1 MTMASSNAEREDH
14 RWKFFRAGG
23 FDQVHL
29 EDGSDLMALDQLD
42 PKLWVALSCPT
53 HGVDLDDRTLEL
65 IDTDGDGRIRVPEII
80 EAVKWAGSILKNA
93 DDLTKRSPEL
103 SLASID
109 EASLEGKKLLDSAK
123 HILKNLGKEEA
134 AVITIEDVTDTAKIF
149 AETKFNGDGII
160 PPDSSDDPAIRQM
173 IQDIIDCLG
182 PETDRSGKEGVSQ
195 AKVDQ
200 FFAEADAYLKWWQIA
215 ETDGANIIF
224 LGGATV
230 SAAEAFNSV
239 KTKINDYF
247 ARCRLA
253 AFDDRALSA
262 LNRQADEYLSF
273 AEKNLSPDVE
283 EVAGFPLARVGVG
296 KPLPLR
302 EGVNPAWIAPVTRFT
317 ADVVEPLLGQKT
329 DLQESEWNVLLAK
342 FSGYESWLSQKDG
355 ASVEKLG
362 VEKVRGIV
370 DGRGKESIT
379 GLIAKDQMLESE
391 FNSIASV
398 EKLVRLN
405 RDLFTLLNN
414 FVSFSDF
421 YTGKEMAI
429 FQAGTLYIDGRSC
442 DLCIRVDDADKHAVL
457 STLSQTY
464 LAYCRCTK
472 KGGVDQMTIVAAFT
486 GGDSDYLMV
495 GRNGVFYDRR
505 GQDWDATIIRIIDHP
520 ISIRQAFW
528 SPYKRIMKLIGE
540 QLEKLA
546 AARAKAVTEK
556 AASGIV
562 GAAEKAAGAKPPVPA
577 QPFDVAKF
585 AGIFAAIGLAI
596 GAIGTALAAV
606 VTGFL
611 KLGWWQMPL
620 VILGIVLVISGFSML
635 IAWLKLSQRNLG
647 PLLDANGWAINTRAR
662 INIPFGSTLTE
673 IAGLPEGAE
682 RLMQDPYA
690 KKKRRWPFV
699 VTILILILM
708 VIFIYF
714 AYQVGI
720 LYKCTWG
727 LLGRKP

>member
-1 MTMASSNAEREDH
+1 MADSNIEHGEH

-23 FDQVHL
+23 FDQVYL
-29 EDGSDLMALDQLD
+29 ENGRDLMALDQLD

-53 HGVDLDDRTLEL
+53 HGVALDDRTLEL

-80 EAVKWAGSILKNA
+80 EAVKWAGSLLKNV

-109 EASLEGKKLLDSAK
+109 DLSPEGKKLLDSAK

-134 AVITIEDVTDTAKIF
+134 SVITIEDINDMAKIF
-149 AETKFNGDGII
+149 AQTKFNGDGII
-160 PPDSSDDPAIRQM
+160 PPDSSDDPATSQI

-182 PETDRSGKEGVSQ
+182 PEIDRSGKEGVSQ
-195 AKVDQ
+195 TKVDE
-200 FFAEADAYLKWWQIA
+200 FFAEGDAYLKWWQIA
-215 ETDGANIIF
+215 ENDSANVLP
-224 LGGATV
+224 LGNATI
-230 SAAEAFNSV
+230 SAAEALNSV
-239 KTKINDYF
+239 KIKINDYF

-253 AFDDRALSA
+253 AFDDRALNA
-262 LNRQADEYLSF
+262 MNRQAEEYLSF
-273 AEKNLSPDVE
+273 ADKNLSPDVE
-283 EVAGFPLARVGVG
+283 EVVGFPLARVDVD

-302 EGVNPAWIAPVTRFT
+302 EGINPAWIAPMARFVTE
-317 ADVVEPLLGQKT
+317 VVEPLLGEKT
-329 DLQESEWNVLLAK
+329 DLQESEWKALFSK
-342 FSGYESWLSQKDG
+342 FSGYESWLLQKAG
-355 ASVEKLG
+355 ASLEKLG
-362 VEKVRGIV
+362 MEKIRGLV
-370 DGRGKESIT
+370 DGRAKERISE
-379 GLIAKDQMLESE
+379 LIAKDQILESE
-391 FNSIASV
+391 FNSITSV
-398 EKLVRLN
+398 EKLVRLH

-429 FQAGTLYIDGRSC
+429 FQAGTLYLDGRSC
-442 DLCIRVDDADKHAVL
+442 DLCIRVDDAEKHA
-457 STLSQTY
+457 SFATLSQTY

-495 GRNGVFYDRR
+495 GRNGVFYDRL

-546 AARAKAVTEK
+546 AARAKAATEK
-556 AASGIV
+556 AASGV
-562 GAAEKAAGAKPPVPA
+562 MAAAGKVAEAKPPVPA
-577 QPFDVAKF
+577 PPFDVAKF

-606 VTGFL
+606 ITGFL
-611 KLGWWQMPL
+611 KLGWWQIPL
-620 VILGIVLVISGFSML
+620 VVLGIILIISGFSML
-635 IAWLKLSQRNLG
+635 LAWLKLSQRNLG
-647 PLLDANGWAINTRAR
+647 PLLDANGWAVNTRAK

-673 IAGLPEGAE
+673 IAYLPEGAE

-690 KKKRRWPFV
+690 EKKRRWPYV
-699 VTILILILM
+699 IVILILLVILL
-708 VIFIYF
+708 YF
-714 AYQVGI
+714 FYQVGV
-720 LYKCTWG
+720 LYKWTGG

>member
-1 MTMASSNAEREDH
+1 MANSNLEHGEH

-29 EDGSDLMALDQLD
+29 EHGSDLMALDQLD

-53 HGVDLDDRTLEL
+53 HGVALDDRTLEL
-65 IDTDGDGRIRVPEII
+65 IDTGGDGRIRVPEII
-80 EAVKWAGSILKNA
+80 EAVKWAGSLLKNA

-109 EASLEGKKLLDSAK
+109 DNSPEGKKLLDSAK
-123 HILKNLGKEEA
+123 HILKSLGKEKA

-149 AETKFNGDGII
+149 AQTKFNGDGII
-160 PPDSSDDPAIRQM
+160 PPDSSDDPAITQM

-182 PETDRSGKEGVSQ
+182 PEMDRSGKEGVSRT
-195 AKVDQ
+195 KVDQ
-200 FFAEADAYLKWWQIA
+200 FFAEADAYLKWRQSA
-215 ETDGANIIF
+215 ETGGANILP
-224 LGGATV
+224 LGNATF
-230 SAAEAFNSV
+230 SAAEAMSSV
-239 KTKINDYF
+239 KIKINDYF

-253 AFDDRALSA
+253 AFDHRAMNA
-262 LNRQADEYLSF
+262 MNRQAEEYLSF

-283 EVAGFPLARVGVG
+283 EVAGFPLARVDAG

-302 EGVNPAWIAPVTRFT
+302 EGINPAWIAPMARFV
-317 ADVVEPLLGQKT
+317 AGVVEPFLGEKT
-329 DLQESEWNVLLAK
+329 NLQESEWNVLLAK
-342 FSGYESWLSQKDG
+342 FSGYESWLSQKAG

-362 VEKVRGIV
+362 LEKIRGIV
-370 DGRGKESIT
+370 DSRGKERIT
-379 GLIAKDQMLESE
+379 ELIAKDQILESE
-391 FNSIASV
+391 FNSITSV
-398 EKLVRLN
+398 EKLVRLH

-414 FVSFSDF
+414 FVSLSDF
-421 YTGKEMAI
+421 YTGKGMAI
-429 FQAGTLYIDGRSC
+429 FQAGTLYMDGRSC
-442 DLCIRVDDADKHAVL
+442 ELCIRVDDADKHAVL
-457 STLSQTY
+457 ATLSQTY

-472 KGGVDQMTIVAAFT
+472 RGGVDQMTIAAVFT
-486 GGDSDYLMV
+486 DGDSDFLMV
-495 GRNGVFYDRR
+495 GRNGVFYDRH

-528 SPYKRIMKLIGE
+528 SPYKRIVKLIGE

-562 GAAEKAAGAKPPVPA
+562 GAAEKVSEAKPAVPA

-620 VILGIVLVISGFSML
+620 AVLGIVLVISGFSMIL
-635 IAWLKLSQRNLG
+635 AWLKLSQRNLG
-647 PLLDANGWAINTRAR
+647 PLLDANGWAINTRAK

-673 IAGLPEGAE
+673 IAYLPEGAE
-682 RLMQDPYA
+682 RLTHDPYA
-690 KKKRRWPFV
+690 EKKRRWPFV
-699 VTILILILM
+699 VGILVLL
-708 VIFIYF
+708 VIFLYF

-720 LYKCTWG
+720 LYKWTWG
-727 LLGRKP
+727 LLGRRP

>member
-1 MTMASSNAEREDH
+1 MANSNIEHGEH
-14 RWKFFRAGG
+14 RWKFFRAGA

-29 EDGSDLMALDQLD
+29 ERGSDLMALDQLD
-42 PKLWVALSCPT
+42 QKLWVALSCPT
-53 HGVDLDDRTLEL
+53 HGVALDDRTLEL
-65 IDTDGDGRIRVPEII
+65 IDTDGDSRIRVPEII
-80 EAVKWAGSILKNA
+80 EAVKWAGSLLKNA
-93 DDLTKRSPEL
+93 DDLTKRSAEL
-103 SLASID
+103 SLASIND
-109 EASLEGKKLLDSAK
+109 GSPEGKKLLDSAK
-123 HILKNLGKEEA
+123 HILKNLGKENA
-134 AVITIEDVTDTAKIF
+134 PVITIEDITDTAKNF
-149 AETKFNGDGII
+149 AQTKFNGDGII
-160 PPDSSDDPAIRQM
+160 PPDSSDDPAISQM

-182 PETDRSGKEGVSQ
+182 PEMDRSGKEGVSQ
-195 AKVDQ
+195 TKVDQ

-215 ETDGANIIF
+215 ETDGVNILL
-224 LGGATV
+224 LGNATV
-230 SAAEAFNSV
+230 SAAEALNGV
-239 KTKINDYF
+239 KMKINDYF
-247 ARCRLA
+247 ARCRVG
-253 AFDDRALSA
+253 AFDYRALNA
-262 LNRQADEYLSF
+262 MNRQAEEYLSF
-273 AEKNLSPDVE
+273 AEKNLSPDVQ
-283 EVAGFPLARVGVG
+283 EVAGFPLARVDVG

-302 EGVNPAWIAPVTRFT
+302 EGINPAWIASMARFV
-317 ADVVEPLLGQKT
+317 AGVVEPILGEKT
-329 DLQESEWNVLLAK
+329 NLQESEWNALLAK
-342 FSGYESWLSQKDG
+342 FSGYESWLSQKAG

-362 VEKVRGIV
+362 MEKIRGIV
-370 DGRGKESIT
+370 DSRGKERIT
-379 GLIAKDQMLESE
+379 ELIAKDQMLESE
-391 FNSIASV
+391 FNSITSV
-398 EKLVRLN
+398 EKLVRLH

-421 YTGKEMAI
+421 YTGKGMAI
-429 FQAGTLYIDGRSC
+429 FQAGTLYMDGRSC
-442 DLCIRVDDADKHAVL
+442 DLCIRVDDADKHAVI

-546 AARAKAVTEK
+546 AARAKAATEK

-562 GAAEKAAGAKPPVPA
+562 GAAGKVAEAKPPVPA
-577 QPFDVAKF
+577 PPFDVAKF

-611 KLGWWQMPL
+611 KLGWWQIPL
-620 VILGIVLVISGFSML
+620 VVLGIILAISGFSML
-635 IAWLKLSQRNLG
+635 LAWLKLSQRNLG
-647 PLLDANGWAINTRAR
+647 PLLDANGWAINTRAK

-673 IAGLPEGAE
+673 IAYLPEGAE
-682 RLMQDPYA
+682 RLAQDPYA
-690 KKKRRWPFV
+690 EKKRRWPYV
-699 VTILILILM
+699 IGILILLAIL
-708 VIFIYF
+708 IYF
-714 AYQVGI
+714 FYQAGV
-720 LYKCTWG
+720 LYKWTGG

>member
-1 MTMASSNAEREDH
+1 MASSNLEHGEH

-29 EDGSDLMALDQLD
+29 EHGSDLMALDQLD

-53 HGVDLDDRTLEL
+53 HGVALDDRTLEL

-80 EAVKWAGSILKNA
+80 EAVKWAGSLLKNA

-109 EASLEGKKLLDSAK
+109 DDSPEGKKLLDSAK
-123 HILKNLGKEEA
+123 HILKSLGKERA

-149 AETKFNGDGII
+149 AQTKFNGDGII

-182 PETDRSGKEGVSQ
+182 PEMDRSGKEGVSRT
-195 AKVDQ
+195 KVDQ
-200 FFAEADAYLKWWQIA
+200 FFAEADAYLKWRQSA
-215 ETDGANIIF
+215 ETDGANILP
-224 LGGATV
+224 LGNATF
-230 SAAEAFNSV
+230 SAAEAMSSV
-239 KTKINDYF
+239 KMKINDYF

-253 AFDDRALSA
+253 AFDHRAMNA
-262 LNRQADEYLSF
+262 MNRQAEEYLSF

-283 EVAGFPLARVGVG
+283 EVAGFPLARVDAG

-302 EGVNPAWIAPVTRFT
+302 EGINPAWIAPMARFV
-317 ADVVEPLLGQKT
+317 AGVVEPLLGEKSN
-329 DLQESEWNVLLAK
+329 LQESEWNVLLAK
-342 FSGYESWLSQKDG
+342 FSGYESWLSQKAG

-362 VEKVRGIV
+362 LEKIRGIV
-370 DGRGKESIT
+370 DSRGKERIT
-379 GLIAKDQMLESE
+379 ELIAKDQILESE
-391 FNSIASV
+391 FNSITSV
-398 EKLVRLN
+398 EKLVRLH

-414 FVSFSDF
+414 FVSLSDF
-421 YTGKEMAI
+421 YTGKGMAI
-429 FQAGTLYIDGRSC
+429 FQAGTLYMDGRSC

-457 STLSQTY
+457 ATLSQTY

-472 KGGVDQMTIVAAFT
+472 RGGVDQMTIAAAFT
-486 GGDSDYLMV
+486 GGDSDFLMV
-495 GRNGVFYDRR
+495 GRNGVFYDRH

-528 SPYKRIMKLIGE
+528 SPYKRIMKLVGE

-546 AARAKAVTEK
+546 AARAKAVTER

-562 GAAEKAAGAKPPVPA
+562 GAAEKVSEAKPAVPA

-620 VILGIVLVISGFSML
+620 AVLGIVLVISGFSMI

-647 PLLDANGWAINTRAR
+647 PLLDANGWAINTRAK

-673 IAGLPEGAE
+673 IAYLPEGAE
-682 RLMQDPYA
+682 RLTYDPYA
-690 KKKRRWPFV
+690 EKKRRWPFV
-699 VTILILILM
+699 VGIIILL
-708 VIFIYF
+708 VIFLYF

-720 LYKCTWG
+720 LYKWTWG
-727 LLGRKP
+727 LLGRRP

>member
-1 MTMASSNAEREDH
+1 MASSNLEHGEH

-29 EDGSDLMALDQLD
+29 EHGSDLMALDQLD

-53 HGVDLDDRTLEL
+53 HGVALDDRTLEL
-65 IDTDGDGRIRVPEII
+65 IDTGGDGRIRVPEII
-80 EAVKWAGSILKNA
+80 EAVKWAGSLLKNA

-109 EASLEGKKLLDSAK
+109 NDSPEGKKLLDSAK
-123 HILKNLGKEEA
+123 HILKSLGKEKA

-149 AETKFNGDGII
+149 AQTKFNGDGII

-182 PETDRSGKEGVSQ
+182 PEIDRSGKEGVSQ
-195 AKVDQ
+195 TKVDQ
-200 FFAEADAYLKWWQIA
+200 FFAEADAYLKWRQSA
-215 ETDGANIIF
+215 ETDGANILP
-224 LGGATV
+224 LGNATF
-230 SAAEAFNSV
+230 SAAEAMSSV
-239 KTKINDYF
+239 KIKINDYF

-253 AFDDRALSA
+253 AFDHRAMNA
-262 LNRQADEYLSF
+262 MNRQAEEYLSF

-283 EVAGFPLARVGVG
+283 EVAGFPLARVDAG

-302 EGVNPAWIAPVTRFT
+302 EGINPAWIAPIARFV
-317 ADVVEPLLGQKT
+317 AGVVEPLLGEKSN
-329 DLQESEWNVLLAK
+329 LQESEWNVLLAK
-342 FSGYESWLSQKDG
+342 FSGYESWLSQKAG

-362 VEKVRGIV
+362 LEKIRGIV
-370 DGRGKESIT
+370 DSRGKERIT
-379 GLIAKDQMLESE
+379 ELIAKDQILESE
-391 FNSIASV
+391 FNSITSV
-398 EKLVRLN
+398 EKLVRLH

-414 FVSFSDF
+414 FVSLSDF
-421 YTGKEMAI
+421 YTGKGMAI
-429 FQAGTLYIDGRSC
+429 FQAGTLYMDGRSC

-457 STLSQTY
+457 ATLSQTY

-472 KGGVDQMTIVAAFT
+472 RGGVDQMTIAAAFT
-486 GGDSDYLMV
+486 GGDSDFLMV
-495 GRNGVFYDRR
+495 GRNGVFYDRH

-528 SPYKRIMKLIGE
+528 SPYKRIMKLVGE

-562 GAAEKAAGAKPPVPA
+562 GAAEKVSEAKHAVPA

-620 VILGIVLVISGFSML
+620 AVLGIVLVISGFSMI

-647 PLLDANGWAINTRAR
+647 PLLDANGWAINTRAK

-673 IAGLPEGAE
+673 VAYLPEGAE
-682 RLMQDPYA
+682 RLTYDLYA
-690 KKKRRWPFV
+690 EKKRRWPFV
-699 VTILILILM
+699 VGILVLL
-708 VIFIYF
+708 VIFLYF

-720 LYKCTWG
+720 LYKWTWG
-727 LLGRKP
+727 LLGRRP

>member
-1 MTMASSNAEREDH
+1 MASSNLQDVEH

-29 EDGSDLMALDQLD
+29 ESGSDLMALDQLD
-42 PKLWVALSCPT
+42 PKLWVALSCPI
-53 HGVDLDDRTLEL
+53 HGVDLDGRTLEL

-80 EAVKWAGSILKNA
+80 ETVKWAGSLLKNA

-109 EASLEGKKLLDSAK
+109 DDSPEGKKLLDSAK
-123 HILKNLGKEEA
+123 HILKSLGKERA

-149 AETKFNGDGII
+149 AQTKFNGDGII

-182 PETDRSGKEGVSQ
+182 PEMDRSGKEGVSRT
-195 AKVDQ
+195 KVDQ
-200 FFAEADAYLKWWQIA
+200 FFAEADAYLKWRQSA
-215 ETDGANIIF
+215 ETDGANILP
-224 LGGATV
+224 LGNATF
-230 SAAEAFNSV
+230 SAAEAMSSV
-239 KTKINDYF
+239 KMKINDYF

-253 AFDDRALSA
+253 AFDHRAMNA
-262 LNRQADEYLSF
+262 MNRQAEEYLSF

-283 EVAGFPLARVGVG
+283 EVAGFPLARVDAG

-302 EGVNPAWIAPVTRFT
+302 EGINPAWIAPMARFV
-317 ADVVEPLLGQKT
+317 AGVVEPLLGEKSN
-329 DLQESEWNVLLAK
+329 LQESEWNVLLAK
-342 FSGYESWLSQKDG
+342 FSGYESWLSQKAG

-362 VEKVRGIV
+362 LEKIRGIV
-370 DGRGKESIT
+370 DSRGKERIT
-379 GLIAKDQMLESE
+379 ELIAKDQILESE
-391 FNSIASV
+391 FNSITSV
-398 EKLVRLN
+398 EKLVRLH

-414 FVSFSDF
+414 FVSLSDF
-421 YTGKEMAI
+421 YTGKGMAI
-429 FQAGTLYIDGRSC
+429 FQAGTLYMDGRSC

-457 STLSQTY
+457 ATLSQTY

-472 KGGVDQMTIVAAFT
+472 RGGVDQMTIAAAFT
-486 GGDSDYLMV
+486 GGDSDFLMV
-495 GRNGVFYDRR
+495 GRNGVFYDRH

-528 SPYKRIMKLIGE
+528 SPYKRIMKLVGE

-546 AARAKAVTEK
+546 AARAKAVTER

-562 GAAEKAAGAKPPVPA
+562 GAAEKVSEAKPAVPA

-620 VILGIVLVISGFSML
+620 AVLGIVLVISGFSMI

-647 PLLDANGWAINTRAR
+647 PLLDANGWAINTRAK

-673 IAGLPEGAE
+673 IAYLPEGAE
-682 RLMQDPYA
+682 RLTYDPYA
-690 KKKRRWPFV
+690 EKKRRWPFV
-699 VTILILILM
+699 VGIIILL
-708 VIFIYF
+708 VIFLYF

-720 LYKCTWG
+720 LYKWTWG
-727 LLGRKP
+727 LLGRRP

>member
-1 MTMASSNAEREDH
+1 MANSNLQHGEH

-29 EDGSDLMALDQLD
+29 EQGPDLMALDQLD

-80 EAVKWAGSILKNA
+80 EAAKWAGSLLKDAGN
-93 DDLTKRSPEL
+93 LTNRSPEL

-109 EASLEGKKLLDSAK
+109 DDSPEGKKLLASAK
-123 HILKNLGKEEA
+123 HILKNLGKEDA
-134 AVITIEDVTDTAKIF
+134 AVITIEDITDMEKIF
-149 AETKFNGDGII
+149 AQTKFNGDGII

-182 PETDRSGKEGVSQ
+182 PEIDRSGKEGVSK

-215 ETDGANIIF
+215 ETSGTKILL
-224 LGGATV
+224 LGDATV

-239 KTKINDYF
+239 KMKINDYF

-262 LNRQADEYLSF
+262 VNRQAEEYLSF

-302 EGVNPAWIAPVTRFT
+302 EGINPAWIAPMARFV
-317 ADVVEPLLGQKT
+317 AGVVEPLLGEKT
-329 DLQESEWNVLLAK
+329 NLQESEWNVLLAK
-342 FSGYESWLSQKDG
+342 FSGYESWLSQKAG
-355 ASVEKLG
+355 VSSERLGMEKIR
-362 VEKVRGIV
+362 EIV
-370 DGRGKESIT
+370 DSRGKEGIT
-379 GLIAKDQMLESE
+379 ELIAKDQMLESE
-391 FNSIASV
+391 FNSITSV
-398 EKLVRLN
+398 EKLVRLH

-421 YTGKEMAI
+421 YTGKGMAI
-429 FQAGTLYIDGRSC
+429 FQAGTLYMDGRSC

-457 STLSQTY
+457 ATLCQTF
-464 LAYCRCTK
+464 LAYCHCTK

-486 GGDSDYLMV
+486 SGDSDFLMV
-495 GRNGVFYDRR
+495 GRNGVFYDRH

-528 SPYKRIMKLIGE
+528 SPYKRIIKLIGE

-546 AARAKAVTEK
+546 AARAKAVSEK

-562 GAAEKAAGAKPPVPA
+562 SAAEKVSGAKQVVPA

-596 GAIGTALAAV
+596 GAIGTAIAAV

-620 VILGIVLVISGFSML
+620 AVLGIVLVISGFSMI

-647 PLLDANGWAINTRAR
+647 PLLDANGWAINTRAK

-673 IAGLPEGAE
+673 IASLPEGAE
-682 RLMQDPYA
+682 RFMHDPYA
-690 KKKRRWPFV
+690 EKKRRWPFV
-699 VTILILILM
+699 VMILILILLA
-708 VIFIYF
+708 IFLYF
-714 AYQVGI
+714 VYQVGI
-720 LYKCTWG
+720 LYKWTWG

>member
-1 MTMASSNAEREDH
+1 MASSNLEHGEH
-14 RWKFFRAGG
+14 HWKFFRAGG

-29 EDGSDLMALDQLD
+29 ERGSDLMALDQLD

-53 HGVDLDDRTLEL
+53 HGVALDDRTLEL
-65 IDTDGDGRIRVPEII
+65 IDTDGDSRIRVPEII
-80 EAVKWAGSILKNA
+80 EAVKWAGSLLKNA

-109 EASLEGKKLLDSAK
+109 DDSPEGKKLLDSAK
-123 HILKNLGKEEA
+123 HILKNLGKEKA
-134 AVITIEDVTDTAKIF
+134 AVINIEDVTDTAKIF
-149 AETKFNGDGII
+149 AQTKFNGDGII
-160 PPDSSDDPAIRQM
+160 PPDSSDDPAISQM

-182 PETDRSGKEGVSQ
+182 PEMDRSGKEGVSQ
-195 AKVDQ
+195 TKVDQ
-200 FFAEADAYLKWWQIA
+200 FFAEADAYLKWRQSA
-215 ETDGANIIF
+215 ETGGANILP
-224 LGGATV
+224 LGNATFP
-230 SAAEAFNSV
+230 AAEAMSSV
-239 KTKINDYF
+239 KMKINDYF

-253 AFDDRALSA
+253 AFDHRAMNA
-262 LNRQADEYLSF
+262 MNRQAEEYLSF

-283 EVAGFPLARVGVG
+283 EVAGFPLARVDAG

-302 EGVNPAWIAPVTRFT
+302 EGINPAWIAPMARFVTG
-317 ADVVEPLLGQKT
+317 VVEPLLGEKT
-329 DLQESEWNVLLAK
+329 NLPESEWNVLLAK
-342 FSGYESWLSQKDG
+342 FSGYESWLSQKAG

-362 VEKVRGIV
+362 MEKIRGIV
-370 DGRGKESIT
+370 DSRGKERIT
-379 GLIAKDQMLESE
+379 ELIARDQILESE
-391 FNSIASV
+391 FNSITSV
-398 EKLVRLN
+398 EKLVRLH

-414 FVSFSDF
+414 FVSLSDF
-421 YTGKEMAI
+421 YTGKGMAI
-429 FQAGTLYIDGRSC
+429 FQAGTLYMDGRSC
-442 DLCIRVDDADKHAVL
+442 ELCIRVDDADKHAVL
-457 STLSQTY
+457 ATLSQTY

-472 KGGVDQMTIVAAFT
+472 KGGVDQMTIAAVFT
-486 GGDSDYLMV
+486 DGDSDFLMV
-495 GRNGVFYDRR
+495 GRNGVFYDRH

-528 SPYKRIMKLIGE
+528 SPYKRIMKLVGE

-562 GAAEKAAGAKPPVPA
+562 GAAEKVSEVKHAVPA

-620 VILGIVLVISGFSML
+620 AVLGIVLVISGFSML
-635 IAWLKLSQRNLG
+635 VAWLKLSQRNLG
-647 PLLDANGWAINTRAR
+647 PLLDANGWAINTRAK

-673 IAGLPEGAE
+673 VAYLPEGAE
-682 RLMQDPYA
+682 RLAQDPYA
-690 KKKRRWPFV
+690 EKKRRWPFV
-699 VTILILILM
+699 VVGLIML
-708 VIFIYF
+708 VIFLYF

-720 LYKCTWG
+720 LHKWTWG